1 MSSLREAGAVAW
13 PAALEVFDPADW
25 PPVPGATL
33 QACRCAYCTARF
45 GAALPP
51 DTSTSV
57 KAARRR
63 WREARKTF
71 LLEAVGRQ
79 HPAYRL
85 EVFAKICEQSRD
97 AG

>member
-33 QACRCAYCTARF
+33 QACRCPVCTARF

-51 DTSTSV
+51 DDSTSV

-71 LLEAVGRQ
+71 LREAVGRD
-79 HPAYRL
+79 HPKYKS
-85 EVFAKICEQSRD
+85 EVLCSLREQVS
-97 AG
+97 